1 MKMITD
7 IHKVACKH
15 SIYFYLQLYMQHQYK
30 PYDLLKFTEL
40 SLLLLICYTCMEI
53 LLMFIV
59 YATHDVIF
67 SPAAIVGIFIIL

>member
-1 MKMITD
+1 MKTITD
-7 IHKVACKH
+7 IHKVACEH
-15 SIYFYLQLYMQHQYK
+15 GIYFYLQHQYK

-40 SLLLLICYTCMEI
+40 SLLLLIYYTCMEI

-67 SPAAIVGIFIIL
+67 FPAAIVGIFIIL